1 VDSLPG
7 CSTLL
12 GLDAIS
18 PVLNRDLL
26 ISKAAQR
33 KGGWLSIST
42 RVLSANMTSG
52 LRGEDFHA
60 NVRAVEDAR
69 ARLLEK

>member
-33 KGGWLSIST
+33 KGGRLYIST

-52 LRGEDFHA
+52 LRGEDVHA

-69 ARLLEK
+69 ARPLEK